1 MHIFVDPS
9 IAVASLGIGPED
21 LINDLHTFGFLFETL
36 VVRDL
41 RVYTDSIGGSVYH
54 YKDANGLEYDAVI
67 HLKNGDY
74 AFKRKDG
81 IFVVPIDCLKN

>member
-1 MHIFVDPS
+1 MHIFVDTS

-21 LINDLHTFGFLFETL
+21 LINDL
-36 VVRDL
+36 

-54 YKDANGLEYDAVI
+54 YRDANGLECDAVI

-81 IFVVPIDCLKN
+81 IFVVPIGCLKN